1 MNKQRIILKWPKKTV
16 WVEKMSLKSIKAN
29 VKPMSD
35 KTNKANGEVT
45 MRNESSSMEIRL
57 SEMHQSRQKLKER
70 LQK

>member
-1 MNKQRIILKWPKKTV
+1 LKWLKKTV
-16 WVEKMSLKSIKAN
+16 LVEKMSVESIKGN

-35 KTNKANGEVT
+35 KTNKTNGEVT

-70 LQK
+70 LQR